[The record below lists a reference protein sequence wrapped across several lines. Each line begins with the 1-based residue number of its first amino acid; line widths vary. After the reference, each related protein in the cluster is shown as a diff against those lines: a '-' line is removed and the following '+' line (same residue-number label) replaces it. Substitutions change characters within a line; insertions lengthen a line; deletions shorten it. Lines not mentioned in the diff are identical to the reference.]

1 MFNLPLYSWF
11 KTTLIRVDF
20 TEILYIRL
28 QSGPSFLTS
37 PLLPLTPT
45 PYPSSLLPHPSSLAS
60 SPFSLI
66 CHPSSP
72 ILPHPSSSPF
82 LLNTSSLLPHLSS
95 ITPPPSSLTPHPS
108 PLIPHPLSLTHYPSP
123 IIPHPSLFLLHSYWK
138 NYTNKFWKTLET
150 IVEDLK
156 KKISHPSKRIWI
168 WWIRIRISLKSG
180 IQICIKTFWI
190 RHTAQ
195 KDSSWFLFKKT
206 LMCAICLLVHRLGGL
221 WKLFLIGQN
230 ISSNQRSF

>member
-1 MFNLPLYSWF
+1 MIQNHLDQSWF
-11 KTTLIRVDF
+11 HRDTVYSITKWPVLP
-20 TEILYIRL
+20 Y
-28 QSGPSFLTS
+28 LTS
-37 PLLPLTPT
+37 LTPH
-45 PYPSSLLPHPSSLAS
+45 PYSISLISPPSSLIPRQ
-60 SPFSLI
+60 FSLL
-66 CHPSSP
+66 PNLSSFLSHSP
-72 ILPHPSSSPF
+72 SPF
-82 LLNTSSLLPHLSS
+82 LLTTSSLLPHLSS
-95 ITPPPSSLTPHPS
+95 ITPPPSSLAPHPS
-108 PLIPHPLSLTHYPSP
+108 PLIPRPSSFTPYPSP

-168 WWIRIRISLKSG
+168 WWIRIQIRISLKSG